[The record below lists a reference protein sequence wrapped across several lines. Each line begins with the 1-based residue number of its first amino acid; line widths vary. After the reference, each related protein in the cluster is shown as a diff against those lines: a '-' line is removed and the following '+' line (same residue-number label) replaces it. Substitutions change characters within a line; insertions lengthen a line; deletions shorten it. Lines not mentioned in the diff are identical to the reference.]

1 MELRSLSPRGS
12 ACGLFGTRWVNQFQ
26 YRKCMVG
33 VEMERRCSSICSSS
47 KVKHSKM
54 HRTLCRRPTVH
65 LSTANCIKSYDFCG
79 LFVNLLV
86 TLSLVSFDISCVV
99 TFFDITDKIRQAISL
114 VSHYWITCS
123 KIAKDLQALFRVSKT
138 STTILWSCY
147 G

>member
-1 MELRSLSPRGS
+1 MELRSLSLRGS
-12 ACGLFGTRWVNQFQ
+12 ACELLGTSWVNKFQ

-47 KVKHSKM
+47 KVKHSKI
-54 HRTLCRRPTVH
+54 HGTPCHRPTVH
-65 LSTANCIKSYDFCG
+65 LSTANYIRSFNLCG

-99 TFFDITDKIRQAISL
+99 TFLDLTDKICQAISL

-123 KIAKDLQALFRVSKT
+123 KIAKDLQAISPVSKT